1 MGMTD
6 GIHLD
11 IEDQPERK
19 SGRNFPDVKAA
30 AKSISK
36 LTDEMLEEMDEN
48 PSPFEPPMVNG
59 LMAKPDGRHPT
70 SRDWEMECFSVKC
83 AKTGCVCNIISR
95 GSGSCAMPS
104 RIKIGETG
112 KCEGYQPRK

>member
-36 LTDEMLEEMDEN
+36 LTDEMLEEMDKN
-48 PSPFEPPMVNG
+48 PSPFVAPMVNG
-59 LMAKPDGRHPT
+59 LLN
-70 SRDWEMECFSVKC
+70 
-83 AKTGCVCNIISR
+83 KTDED
-95 GSGSCAMPS
+95 
-104 RIKIGETG
+104 K
-112 KCEGYQPRK
+112 